1 MGAMSQYLTPPPD
14 FKPRKPR
21 MKVPAGAWDTQIHL
35 FGPAAE
41 YPFDPDSPYYSDE
54 VSAEAAIAMQDQLG
68 LSKSLLVSG
77 GGYGLD
83 YLHMEHTL
91 ARYPDR
97 FRGVIFASAQ
107 TSDKELARL
116 HAMGVRGIRFVSD
129 RRAKNLPRIQPEVA
143 ARVRQFD
150 WPVHFY
156 PHGEDLLD
164 YAGALMALDSD
175 KIVIDHLASV
185 PAQGGVRQ
193 PAFRKLLEMLDS
205 GRVWV
210 KLSGPMRCTTEE
222 PPYPSVTPI
231 ARALVAHAPE
241 RMMWASDWPHV
252 NMVGRTMPN
261 DGDLL
266 DLLAEW
272 APDEDDRRKILVDTP
287 EALYGR

>member
-1 MGAMSQYLTPPPD
+1 MSQYLTPPPD
-14 FKPRKPR
+14 YHPRKPK
-21 MKVPAGAWDTQIHL
+21 MKVPKGAWDTQIHL
-35 FGPAAE
+35 FGPASE
-41 YPFDPDSPYYSDE
+41 YAFDPTSPYHSDE
-54 VSAEAAIAMQDQLG
+54 VSAESAIAMQDQLG
-68 LSKSLLVSG
+68 LARSLLVSG

-91 ARYPDR
+91 TKYPDR
-97 FRGVIFASAQ
+97 FRGVIFPSEQ
-107 TSDKELARL
+107 TTDQEIERL

-129 RRAKNLPRIQPEVA
+129 RRAVNLPRIQPEVA
-143 ARVRQFD
+143 ARVKAFN

-156 PHGEDLLD
+156 PHGTDLLE
-164 YAGALMALDSD
+164 YADALMALDSD
-175 KIVIDHLASV
+175 RIVLDHLASI
-185 PAQGGVRQ
+185 PAAGGVNQ
-193 PAFRKLLEMLDS
+193 PAFKKLLEMLDS

-210 KLSGPMRCTTEE
+210 KLSGPMRCTNEE

-231 ARALVAHAPE
+231 ARTLVEHAPE

-272 APDEDDRRKILVDTP
+272 APSEADRLKILVTTP
-287 EALYGR
+287 DELYGY